1 MCLGGEEPA
10 ITGEWLAEFIIT
22 GCCAL
27 CYLRL
32 AKFYLENSIL
42 LSMANTAFPLTGF
55 TSLAIHA
62 GHEQDPNYAHLV
74 PIYAS
79 STFVYDTAEQGMRRF
94 SGQEEGY
101 IYSRWGNPTT
111 SEAEKKIA
119 AMECF
124 GITDAAGN
132 PLEAKG
138 LLHASGMAAVTT
150 LFLSN
155 LKAGDKILSHYSL
168 YGGSQEM
175 IDKILPGLGIGAV
188 IVDLRDLNKAEAALK
203 ANPDIKMM
211 YLETP
216 ANPTIQC
223 VDIEELTRL
232 AHQYGKIVACDNT
245 FATPYLQQPFRYG
258 VDFIIHSTTKF
269 LNGHG
274 TAIGGI
280 LLGRDAEFMH
290 TRATKTIRL
299 LGGNSN
305 PFDAF
310 LLINGMR
317 TLEVRMERHCHNAIE
332 IANYLESHPAVASV
346 NYNGLPSHPDYYV
359 SSKQMRHPGALMSIE
374 LKGGL
379 QAGVQ
384 MMDKLQMC
392 TRTVSLGTC
401 DTLLC
406 HPASMTHYGVSKEQR
421 EQYGI
426 TDGLIRMSIG
436 MENVQDILVDLEQS
450 LASL

>member
-1 MCLGGEEPA
+1 MA
-10 ITGEWLAEFIIT
+10 KEFP
-22 GCCAL
+22 
-27 CYLRL
+27 Y
-32 AKFYLENSIL
+32 S
-42 LSMANTAFPLTGF
+42 GF

-62 GHEQDPNYAHLV
+62 GHEQDPKYAHLV

-94 SGQEEGY
+94 SGQEEGF
-101 IYSRWGNPTT
+101 IYSRWGNPTFA
-111 SEAEKKIA
+111 EAEKKIA

-124 GITDAAGN
+124 GIADASGQPIA
-132 PLEAKG
+132 AKA

-150 LFLSN
+150 LFISN
-155 LKAGDKILSHYSL
+155 LQAGDKILSHYSL

-175 IDKILPGLGIGAV
+175 MDKILPGLGIEAV
-188 IVDLRDLNKAEAALK
+188 IVDLRDLNKAEEALK
-203 ANPDIKMM
+203 ADPKIKMM

-216 ANPTIQC
+216 ANPTLQC
-223 VDIEELTRL
+223 VDIEELTVL
-232 AHQYGKIVACDNT
+232 AKKYGKLVACDNT

-274 TAIGGI
+274 TAVGGV
-280 LLGRDAEFMH
+280 LLGRDLEFMK
-290 TRATKTIRL
+290 TRATKTHQL

-317 TLEVRMERHCHNAIE
+317 TLEVRMERHCHNATE
-332 IANYLESHPAVASV
+332 IAGYLEVHAAVAKV
-346 NYNGLPSHPDYYV
+346 HYHGLSSHPDFYIA
-359 SSKQMRHPGALMSIE
+359 SKQMRHPGAVMSVE

-379 QAGVQ
+379 EAGKQ
-384 MMDKLQMC
+384 MMNRLKMC

-406 HPASMTHYGVSKEQR
+406 HPASMTHYGVPKEQR
-421 EQYGI
+421 EKYGI

-436 MENVQDILVDLEQS
+436 MENVQDILIDLEQA
-450 LASL
+450 LAGL